1 MGLAIRKA
9 KKMVLG
15 MGLSKYEAKK
25 AAKDA
30 TVEEEN
36 KFLAADSSGEGEKS
50 AADVTEDG
58 SF

>member
-1 MGLAIRKA
+1 
-9 KKMVLG
+9 MVLG

-30 TVEEEN
+30 TVEEDS
-36 KFLAADSSGEGEKS
+36 KCLAEESAGEVEKS
-50 AADVTEDG
+50 AVDVTEDG

>member
-1 MGLAIRKA
+1 
-9 KKMVLG
+9 

-25 AAKDA
+25 AAKVA
-30 TVEEEN
+30 TVDEESRCLVSES
-36 KFLAADSSGEGEKS
+36 AREGEKS